1 MDGARFDNLARL
13 FASRRSRRGVLAS
26 AVTVVAGAIG
36 LRSRTEAQ
44 VAGPPASTVPCV
56 DHLFGSGSA
65 TGGHHITFRV
75 RLSAPAPT
83 GGAKITLGSSKAAI
97 TVPAT
102 VTVPAGA
109 TEYTFSAAT
118 HPVAADTVVV
128 VSASTGAC
136 RVSRSV
142 TVKAP
147 VLRSLSVQT
156 VIRGGGQGKITVCLN
171 GATASGGSAV
181 ALNSNRPSILP
192 VPSSIVIPAG
202 KACLSIVV
210 NAANVGSDVA
220 VTITAKKG
228 GTLSQPT
235 VVRNFNAA
243 TPTPTNT
250 PTDTPT
256 STPTDTPTTTPT
268 DSPTATATDSP
279 TATATPAV
287 CGSGGPCTIFVTS
300 TTYDGNLGGLAGGDA
315 KCQTHAAAAGLPG
328 MFRAWL
334 SGNALDASSRFD
346 LSAGPYRLVNG
357 TTIATNLTDLTDGT
371 LAAPIDVTESGAFV
385 EQTAETRVWT
395 ATLADGTSFGQTCS
409 NTSSPA
415 DWSTTS
421 ARTVAGV
428 STAANASWTFLAVEP
443 CATFLHLY
451 CVQVA

>member
-36 LRSRTEAQ
+36 LRSRTGAQ
-44 VAGPPASTVPCV
+44 VTGPAASTIPCV
-56 DHLFGSGSA
+56 DHIFGSGSA

-83 GGAKITLGSSKAAI
+83 GGAKIALGSSKAAI

-128 VSASTGAC
+128 VSAATGAC

-181 ALNSNRPSILP
+181 AVNSNRPSILH

-210 NAANVGSDVA
+210 NAANVGSDVP

-243 TPTPTNT
+243 TP
-250 PTDTPT
+250 
-256 STPTDTPTTTPT
+256 TPTTTPT

>member
-1 MDGARFDNLARL
+1 MDGARFDSFARL
-13 FASRRSRRGVLAS
+13 VASSRSRRGVLAS
-26 AVTVVAGAIG
+26 AVTVVAGSLG
-36 LRSRTEAQ
+36 FRGRTEAQ
-44 VAGPPASTVPCV
+44 VPGPAASTVPCV

-65 TGGHHITFRV
+65 TGGHHVTFRV

-83 GGAKITLGSSKAAI
+83 GGVKIAMGSSKAAI

-109 TEYTFSAAT
+109 TECTFLAAT

-128 VSASTGAC
+128 VSASTGVC

-147 VLRSLSVQT
+147 VLRALHVQS
-156 VIRGGGQGKITVCLN
+156 VIRSGGQGKITVCLN

-202 KACLSIVV
+202 RACLSIVV
-210 NAANVGSDVA
+210 TAASVGSDVP
-220 VTITAKKG
+220 VTITARKG

-235 VVRNFNAA
+235 VVRNFTTA

-256 STPTDTPTTTPT
+256 STPTNT
-268 DSPTATATDSP
+268 PTATATDSP
-279 TATATPAV
+279 TATATPAL
-287 CGSGGPCTIFVTS
+287 CGAGGPCTVFVTS

-315 KCQTHAAAAGLPG
+315 KCQARAAAVGLPG
-328 MFRAWL
+328 TFRAWL

-346 LSAGPYRLVNG
+346 PSAGPYRLVNG
-357 TTIATNLTDLTDGT
+357 TTIATSLTDLTDGT
-371 LAAPIDVTESGAFV
+371 LAAPIDLTESGVFV
-385 EQTAETRVWT
+385 ENMAQTLVWT
-395 ATLADGTSFGQTCS
+395 ATKADGTSFGQTCS
-409 NTSSPA
+409 TTASSA
-415 DWSTTS
+415 DWSTTA
-421 ARTVAGV
+421 ARTMAGS
-428 STAANASWTFLAVEP
+428 STASDASWTFLAVEP